1 MRGVNKCIFIGNLAA
16 DPEIRAMP
24 NGKLVG
30 NFRIGVSEQWKD
42 QAGAK
47 QERTEWVSCVVYDKL
62 AEIAEKYLKKGAKVF
77 IEGKQ
82 RTRKWQA
89 QDGSDKYTTETIVNE
104 LQMLDGNQ
112 VKPDSAPQRRPAQ
125 GAPQQNNSAPGGDPN
140 GFDIDVPFLQH
151 DRFMVV

>member
-1 MRGVNKCIFIGNLAA
+1 MSRGVNKCIFIGHLAS
-16 DPEIRAMP
+16 DPEIRSMP

-42 QAGAK
+42 QSGAK
-47 QERTEWVSCVVYDKL
+47 QERTEWVSCVVYEKL

-89 QDGSDKYTTETIVNE
+89 QDGADRYSTEIIVND
-104 LQMLDGNQ
+104 LQMLDGNA
-112 VKPDSAPQRRPAQ
+112 VKQDSAPQRGPDR
-125 GAPQQNNSAPGGDPN
+125 SAPVKQQGD
-140 GFDIDVPFLQH
+140 GFGDQDIPF
-151 DRFMVV
+151 